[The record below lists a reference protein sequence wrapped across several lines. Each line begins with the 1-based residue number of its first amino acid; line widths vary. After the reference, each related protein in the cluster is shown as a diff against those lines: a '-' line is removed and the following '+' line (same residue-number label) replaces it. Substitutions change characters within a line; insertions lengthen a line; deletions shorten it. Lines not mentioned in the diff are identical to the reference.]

1 MEMIEILKKDDK
13 EDVRV
18 YLDEDIIIRRQKIKS
33 LNIS

>member
-1 MEMIEILKKDDK
+1 MIEILKKDDK

-33 LNIS
+33 LNIA